1 MNLEE
6 VLNNKYVTTGISVGL
21 VLYAALL
28 GPNLPQSVQK
38 LFTNTIF
45 RILVLFMVVV
55 TANKEPKIS
64 IMIAI
69 AFILTLDYIYVL
81 QAKEAFGNTSNTP
94 KKSLDNSNFL

>member
-28 GPNLPQSVQK
+28 CPNLPQSVQK

-64 IMIAI
+64 IMIAV

-94 KKSLDNSNFL
+94 KKLLDNSNFL

>member
-6 VLNNKYVTTGISVGL
+6 VLNNKYITTGISVAL

-28 GPNLPQSVQK
+28 GPNLPQSIQK

-55 TANKEPKIS
+55 TANKEPKVA
-64 IMIAI
+64 IMIAV

-81 QAKEAFGNTSNTP
+81 QAKEAFSNTIDIS
-94 KKSLDNSNFL
+94 KKTLDKSKLN